1 MKLEKND
8 TGTSILFVSVVLTY
22 LYFTKIFSSKMY
34 AQYAQSKIVR
44 FDCMYGTY
52 RTYLSVKRRFKKKKK
67 INVCSFLNMEGND
80 SNRNEFL
87 YVRRVEF
94 LFFPYRTVPVLLLYR
109 RLETARDRVISKK
122 LANPNHFIMV
132 LDSTHY

>member
-1 MKLEKND
+1 MKLEKNQICYD

-52 RTYLSVKRRFKKKKK
+52 RTYLSVKRRFK
-67 INVCSFLNMEGND
+67 VASWG
-80 SNRNEFL
+80 
-87 YVRRVEF
+87 
-94 LFFPYRTVPVLLLYR
+94 TVDGLIF
-109 RLETARDRVISKK
+109 RLRIQKK
-122 LANPNHFIMV
+122 LSYLVFLIPIE
-132 LDSTHY
+132 